1 MSSSSSSK
9 RSSGSE
15 SFSESE
21 SKRAPVQQCDECD
34 VNSGSL
40 VMCALRDCGQCI
52 CPDCQRSCA
61 GCSETFC
68 VYHVREC
75 CSDDCGKEICEDC
88 IQTEAVAKCDNCDEM
103 FCTNTCSKL
112 CLVCKQMCTC
122 LNCFPVHNYYRE
134 KKWYSCWTLRGQQRV
149 VYLSAS
155 LGVPVD
161 LVNAILVP
169 LPEKPEVM
177 WKKGGHPYRPP
188 K

>member
-1 MSSSSSSK
+1 MLSSSSSK
-9 RSSGSE
+9 RPSGSE

-21 SKRAPVQQCDECD
+21 SKRAHEHQCDECD

-40 VMCALRDCGQCI
+40 VVCALRDCGQCI

-68 VYHVREC
+68 IHHVRDC
-75 CSDDCGKEICEDC
+75 CGDSCGKEFCEDC

-134 KKWYSCWTLRGQQRV
+134 KKWHSCWTLRSQQRV

-169 LPEKPEVM
+169 LPEKLDVM